1 MRLIKVLQ
9 LNANIHEILPL
20 DKTEDL
26 TIKIVISN

>member
-9 LNANIHEILPL
+9 LNANIQEILPL